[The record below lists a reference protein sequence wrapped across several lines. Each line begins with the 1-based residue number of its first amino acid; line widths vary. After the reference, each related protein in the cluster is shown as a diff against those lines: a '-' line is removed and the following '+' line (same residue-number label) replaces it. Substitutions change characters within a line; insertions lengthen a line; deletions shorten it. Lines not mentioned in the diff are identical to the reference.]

1 MTKAWGIMPHER
13 RRRGKLSERRRRGML
28 CSAVTL
34 ALLAGLAGPG
44 VAAAQPAKS
53 VAAARQAFK
62 EGEEAEARGDLLV
75 AVQKFKAA
83 AEIKETPQLDLRI
96 GVVQEKLGR
105 LVDAIASYER
115 GLERASSLPA
125 VSRVAREQIDA
136 IRARVPRVT
145 VMVPSPPP
153 SLVVTIDGAPF
164 SPSAYGT
171 PVPVDPGTHRL
182 HGQAPG
188 YLTRDQAFTIAERST
203 QRIELTFQPS
213 GDTAAPPP
221 PPPAPPSKVPP
232 ALLIG
237 GGGAAVV
244 AFAAMLATS
253 FVKDGT
259 VNTQCGGSARKACPA
274 SLAPT
279 IESEISTI
287 NDLRI
292 GSIPF
297 GLAGA
302 ACVVAGAVLLARSP
316 GTPAPEAKTG
326 AVVVPVA
333 GPGSAGLLLSG
344 RF

>member
-1 MTKAWGIMPHER
+1 MTKPMGT
-13 RRRGKLSERRRRGML
+13 ML
-28 CSAVTL
+28 RVAMI
-34 ALLAGLAGPG
+34 ALLAGPG
-44 VAAAQPAKS
+44 VAAAQPPKG

-75 AVQKFKAA
+75 AVEKFKVAA
-83 AEIKETPQLDLRI
+83 AIKETPQLDLRI
-96 GVVQEKLGR
+96 GEVQEKLGR

-125 VSRVAREQIDA
+125 VSKVAREQIEA
-136 IRARVPRVT
+136 LRARVPKLTLV
-145 VMVPSPPP
+145 VPSPPP
-153 SLVVTIDGAPF
+153 SLVVTLDGAPF
-164 SPSAYGT
+164 SPAGYGT

-182 HGQAPG
+182 HGLAPG
-188 YLTRDQAFTIAERST
+188 YLPRDQAFTVAERGKE
-203 QRIELTFQPS
+203 RIVLTFQPS
-213 GDTAAPPP
+213 GDTAPPP
-221 PPPAPPSKVPP
+221 PPPPPPPSKVPP

-237 GGGAAVV
+237 GGGAALV

-253 FVKDGT
+253 FAKDGT
-259 VNTQCGGSARKACPA
+259 VNSQCGGSARKACPA
-274 SLAPT
+274 SLQPT

-297 GLAGA
+297 GVAGA

-316 GTPAPEAKTG
+316 GAPAPEAKTG
-326 AVVVPVA
+326 AALVPVVA
-333 GPGSAGLLLSG
+333 PGSAGLLLSG